1 MSSVI
6 QLHHHDGATSILTLD
21 RPDKRNALSLEL
33 IEQIR
38 AAVVEVAKDLNRRVL
53 IIRGSGP
60 SFCSGLDLK
69 EASQAGGAERSAEA
83 LAKMYEVL
91 CDSPLV
97 TIAAA
102 HGSAVGGGAGIV
114 LACDLVVAADDLKLG
129 FPEVHRGLV
138 AALVT
143 TLLRRQVNDRAARE
157 LVLLGQTL
165 DAPSAMTLGLVN
177 RVVPSIKLA
186 EECLSLARQVCVGAP
201 NAVVRSKHLLDD
213 LSHRPI
219 RDELRRALR
228 YHLQQRNSAE
238 AHEGMAAFTEKRFPK
253 WGPRDA
259 SQP

>member
-1 MSSVI
+1 MI
-6 QLHHHDGATSILTLD
+6 QLDHHDAMTSVLTLN

-38 AAVVEVAKDLNRRVL
+38 AAIVELGKDLSRRVV
-53 IIRGSGP
+53 IIRANGP
-60 SFCSGLDLK
+60 SFCAGLDLK
-69 EASQAGGAERSAEA
+69 EASQAGGAEKSAEA
-83 LAKMYEVL
+83 LAKMYEAL

-102 HGSAVGGGAGIV
+102 HGTAVGGGAGIV

-157 LVLLGQTL
+157 MVLLGQTI
-165 DAPSAMTLGLVN
+165 DAQRAVELGLAN
-177 RVVPSIKLA
+177 RVVAVDRLIDESHQ
-186 EECLSLARQVCVGAP
+186 LARQACIGAP
-201 NAVVRSKHLLDD
+201 NAIVRSKRLLDE
-213 LSHRPI
+213 LGGRPI

-238 AHEGMAAFTEKRFPK
+238 AHEGMAAFNEKRFPK

-259 SQP
+259 SS

>member
-1 MSSVI
+1 MI
-6 QLHHHDGATSILTLD
+6 QLDHHDAATSILTLN

-38 AAVVEVAKDLNRRVL
+38 AAVIEVARDLNRRVL
-53 IIRGSGP
+53 VIRGNGP
-60 SFCSGLDLK
+60 SFCAGLDLK
-69 EASQAGGAERSAEA
+69 EASQPGGAERSAEA
-83 LAKMYEVL
+83 LAKMYEAL

-102 HGSAVGGGAGIV
+102 QGSAVGGGAGIV
-114 LACDLVVAADDLKLG
+114 LACDLVVAGEDLKLG

-165 DAPSAMTLGLVN
+165 DAQTAHAMGLAN
-177 RVVPSIKLA
+177 RVAPVQKLLD
-186 EECLSLARQVCVGAP
+186 ESLTMARQVCIGAP
-201 NAVVRSKHLLDD
+201 NAVVRSKRLLDE
-213 LSHRPI
+213 LSWRPI
-219 RDELRRALR
+219 RDDLRRALR

-238 AHEGMAAFTEKRFPK
+238 AQEGMAAFNEKRFPK
-253 WGPRDA
+253 WAPRDPSA
-259 SQP
+259 